1 MSSTFFDPNKVVIHG
16 TITEESGESFQARM
30 EFDTNSI
37 SITQECSDHGSYS
50 VKMEFS
56 GLNER
61 LIVPEIAEDVPSE
74 KWEISW

>member
-1 MSSTFFDPNKVVIHG
+1 MQSTLFDPNKVVIYG
-16 TITEESGESFQARM
+16 TITEEGGESFQARM
-30 EFDTNSI
+30 EFDTNNVL
-37 SITQECSDHGSYS
+37 ITHECSDHGSYS

-61 LIVPEIAEDVPSE
+61 LIVPEIAEAVPSE